1 MAYELSGE
9 QNIKFMLNPFQSNVV
24 IASVGGTHAEELEKQ
39 GEEAAINEAK
49 YRLSKIY
56 GPAVD
61 EAFVRGR
68 FIAWGQNP
76 LTHGSYST
84 AKPGF

>member
-1 MAYELSGE
+1 MFELSGE
-9 QNIKFMLNPFQSNVV
+9 QNINFVVNPDQSNAV
-24 IASVGGTHAEELEKQ
+24 IAFVGGDHAAELELQ

-49 YRLSKIY
+49 DRLRKIY

-61 EAFVRGR
+61 QAFVRGR